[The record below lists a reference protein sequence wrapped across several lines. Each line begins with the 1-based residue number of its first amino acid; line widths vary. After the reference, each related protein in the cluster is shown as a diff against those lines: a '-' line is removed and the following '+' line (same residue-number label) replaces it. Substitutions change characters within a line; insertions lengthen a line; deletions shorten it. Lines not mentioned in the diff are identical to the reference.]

1 MNVAPGGDRMERPMR
16 LALFTVL
23 CALALAGCQT
33 TGATSKTT
41 AADTETSQ
49 ADRLVRLAGDIE
61 SRGEHDTAMALYAR
75 AAALPEASAAA
86 NVKAGD
92 AYLRAGYLDEAMTQ
106 YRVALVK
113 SPDNSQAMF
122 GLGSALTDSGDPNAG
137 LRALGE
143 AAPIINTGRA
153 YNRLG
158 VAQTMAGQTQE
169 AQSTFATALKLQPDD
184 LDLQIN
190 MALAAALEGNAS
202 VALPIA
208 QRVAASGKAQ
218 LRHKNNIVIV
228 YGLLGQDEQVKAAP
242 PTGLSSKEI
251 TTLLARCKEIRA
263 KGSVKAKAAALGSMT
278 A

>member
-1 MNVAPGGDRMERPMR
+1 MR
-16 LALFTVL
+16 LALLTVV

-33 TGATSKTT
+33 TGSTSKTT
-41 AADTETSQ
+41 AADAETSQ
-49 ADRLVRLAGDIE
+49 ADRLVKLAGDIE
-61 SRGEHDTAMALYAR
+61 SQGEHDTAMALYAR

-92 AYLRAGYLDEAMTQ
+92 AYLRSGYVEEATTE
-106 YRVALVK
+106 YRTALVK
-113 SPDNSQAMF
+113 SPNNSQAMF
-122 GLGSALTDSGDPNAG
+122 GLGSALVESGDLNAG

-143 AAPIINTGRA
+143 AAPIINTSRA

-169 AQSTFATALKLQPDD
+169 AQATFATALKMEPDD

-190 MALAAALEGNAS
+190 MALAAALEGNGT

-208 QRVAASGKAQ
+208 QRVAASGRAQ

-228 YGLLGQDEQVKAAP
+228 YGLLGQGDQVKSAP

-251 TTLLARCKEIRA
+251 ATLLARCRDIRA